1 MKNDLHLAYKTIFNH
16 PLHISSPDSVRAHL
30 ADEVR
35 LLTQLPGEWP
45 KVRGRFFTDRKN
57 YRVENTFKIRDLTA
71 ESVVVFTGDSE
82 LRGKLVAGKYFFS
95 DGILNNSVDMELFF
109 TPFEEMGAKPV
120 ARRWWSPDYLGS
132 FPYFFT
138 LVTPETK
145 NYFDTESY
153 IEIEGYEALGINCL
167 ADLMAYSYKFVWVR
181 ERSVWVALTD
191 EHEITKRIRKPWM
204 QHLIQ
209 TRIGEHP
216 STEADL
222 AKLVSFLMT
231 KVALTDEEKA
241 AVSAVLDRNVTLADL
256 ERLNVRYKD
265 LNRILEAY
273 NSPFLLTPGANVD
286 DDPLFAIDYI

>member
-109 TPFEEMGAKPV
+109 TPFEEMGAKTGCPSLVVTGLLRLVPV
-120 ARRWWSPDYLGS
+120 FLYPGNTRNEELFRY
-132 FPYFFT
+132 
-138 LVTPETK
+138 
-145 NYFDTESY
+145 
-153 IEIEGYEALGINCL
+153 GIV
-167 ADLMAYSYKFVWVR
+167 Y
-181 ERSVWVALTD
+181 
-191 EHEITKRIRKPWM
+191 
-204 QHLIQ
+204 
-209 TRIGEHP
+209 
-216 STEADL
+216 
-222 AKLVSFLMT
+222 
-231 KVALTDEEKA
+231 
-241 AVSAVLDRNVTLADL
+241 RN
-256 ERLNVRYKD
+256 
-265 LNRILEAY
+265 
-273 NSPFLLTPGANVD
+273 
-286 DDPLFAIDYI
+286 